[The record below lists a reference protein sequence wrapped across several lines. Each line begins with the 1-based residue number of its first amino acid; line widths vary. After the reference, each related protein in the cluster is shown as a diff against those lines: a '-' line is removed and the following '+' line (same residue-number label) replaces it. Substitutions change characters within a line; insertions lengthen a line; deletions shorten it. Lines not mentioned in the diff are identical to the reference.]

1 MGTDRNSA
9 IDANQIKNNTLTD
22 DELSTTNVAVDTYV
36 LSYDEATGKFTW
48 VENTG
53 GSGVTASEWD
63 QNGFENLTDSTLTWT
78 DTLPDRTLSIQP
90 AVTSFDYWIAGVK
103 YTSTG
108 DTVQIT
114 DVEGVHFIYYD
125 GDTLT
130 VMANPTNTQVSTLI
144 KDKALVSVVYW
155 NATTSEGIY
164 VGEERHGKSMSPY
177 THDYLHFSEGLR
189 YISGLGLNTIDAD
202 QAGDDNAHS
211 QFGVDLGIVT
221 DEDLFNSI
229 SVINSTTGLPIYYM
243 TGATP
248 TWNKNTNAGY
258 SVMKTGGSAEER
270 LAYNQY
276 TEGAWKLTEVSN
288 IDFVLCH
295 IFATTEKDKPMI
307 AIVGQAV
314 YTTKRAAR
322 TGAGTEIRELILNDI
337 LFPEIRPIATVI
349 FQTRD
354 SYTNAMKAR
363 IVTTADGDDYIDW
376 RSEVISRVAISTTDH
391 NSLTGLQGGTADEYY
406 HLNSADYTELTEW
419 LDNVTLGSDGKLTL
433 VSGEAINEFSS
444 DGTLAGDS
452 DLAVPTE
459 KAVKTYI
466 DALVINDLLD
476 VDFDSGTPADNDV
489 LTYDNASGKWK
500 AEASSGG
507 TDEKAKVSS
516 NDTTSGYLN
525 GKLIQGAGITLTEID
540 DAGDETLSIINA
552 DKGSDAV
559 GTHEGNY
566 THADIATNSGAR
578 HTQNTD
584 TDLDATFEATFVK
597 KVDTVNVLS
606 DITSAGADIEDA
618 VTKKHASGSDAE
630 TANSIGTLINSLDA
644 KNTPID
650 ADMVGLM
657 DSASSN
663 TWKKLSWAY
672 IKATLKTYFDTLY
685 GIWTLT
691 SNLLH
696 PSNADRNVCIGGS
709 TDAGTSGKGVLV
721 IKNNVAPTTSPADV
735 TQLYSEDIAEDSTKL
750 LLHCDGTDGS
760 TTFTDSS
767 GNGHTFTVVGTA
779 ELDTAYKEFGTAS
792 ALFLS
797 GTNKIY
803 TADSPD
809 WDFGTGDFTI
819 DFWFRSITGGSNR
832 WFLSR
837 NQTADY
843 AFYWQNGNL
852 YFSINNV
859 DVLTRSW
866 TPTTATWYHMAVV
879 RDSGS
884 VSIYVDGIKQG
895 ASAAAATNL
904 TYSSALYL
912 GGWVTS
918 DPDGTY
924 WMDEIRISNTARW
937 TANFT
942 PPTSAYLPGAVSE
955 LKVRDEIGNVTT
967 LSPHNFKNIPKD
979 KRQQLKEDS
988 NDLAWT
994 YHSEKDGKSITV
1006 DMYNAFKAL
1015 EKLTGQK
1022 FIYTNE
1028 HLENKNE
1035 ADIIINQLKERLD
1048 ALENPPKIED
1058 V

>member
-1 MGTDRNSA
+1 MTERNTRIRAS
-9 IDANQIKNNTLTD
+9 QIKSILPIDMESTNARVD
-22 DELSTTNVAVDTYV
+22 DYIPSYNLS
-36 LSYDEATGKFTW
+36 EEKFTW
-48 VENTG
+48 VENAG
-53 GSGVTASEWD
+53 G
-63 QNGFENLTDSTLTWT
+63 
-78 DTLPDRTLSIQP
+78 
-90 AVTSFDYWIAGVK
+90 
-103 YTSTG
+103 
-108 DTVQIT
+108 
-114 DVEGVHFIYYD
+114 
-125 GDTLT
+125 
-130 VMANPTNTQVSTLI
+130 
-144 KDKALVSVVYW
+144 
-155 NATTSEGIY
+155 
-164 VGEERHGKSMSPY
+164 
-177 THDYLHFSEGLR
+177 
-189 YISGLGLNTIDAD
+189 
-202 QAGDDNAHS
+202 
-211 QFGVDLGIVT
+211 
-221 DEDLFNSI
+221 
-229 SVINSTTGLPIYYM
+229 
-243 TGATP
+243 
-248 TWNKNTNAGY
+248 
-258 SVMKTGGSAEER
+258 GG
-270 LAYNQY
+270 N
-276 TEGAWKLTEVSN
+276 
-288 IDFVLCH
+288 
-295 IFATTEKDKPMI
+295 
-307 AIVGQAV
+307 
-314 YTTKRAAR
+314 
-322 TGAGTEIRELILNDI
+322 
-337 LFPEIRPIATVI
+337 
-349 FQTRD
+349 
-354 SYTNAMKAR
+354 
-363 IVTTADGDDYIDW
+363 
-376 RSEVISRVAISTTDH
+376 H

-650 ADMVGLM
+650 ADMIGLM

-663 TWKKLSWAY
+663 IWKKLSWAY

-709 TDAGTSGKGVLV
+709 TDAGTDGKGVLV
-721 IKNNVAPTTSPADV
+721 MENNVPPTTSPAYCI
-735 TQLYSEDIAEDSTKL
+735 QLYPEGGDADANLYS
-750 LLHCDGTDGS
+750 LLHFNGADSS

-767 GNGHTFTVVGTA
+767 GRHTWTA
-779 ELDTAYKEFGTAS
+779 QGNAQLDTAVKKWGTAS
-792 ALFLS
+792 LLCD
-797 GTNKIY
+797 GTGDYI
-803 TADSPD
+803 TSPDSSD
-809 WDFGTGDFTI
+809 WDFCASNSDNWTI
-819 DFWFRSITGGSNR
+819 DFWVKLLDHAGQDTFWAQG
-832 WFLSR
+832 
-837 NQTADY
+837 
-843 AFYWQNGNL
+843 
-852 YFSINNV
+852 
-859 DVLTRSW
+859 
-866 TPTTATWYHMAVV
+866 TAT
-879 RDSGS
+879 
-884 VSIYVDGIKQG
+884 
-895 ASAAAATNL
+895 
-904 TYSSALYL
+904 SSAQFLFHVHGLGLNFRVMPSIIEVGYGGEIKDTDWHHIALCKVGSLYGIYKDGNQVCYVNDASTFTSTAACGIA
-912 GGWVTS
+912 GGMT
-918 DPDGTY
+918 DGGINY
-924 WMDEIRISNTARW
+924 LKGSMDEFRLIHDNIFSALPNSGKTD
-937 TANFT
+937 TIIV
-942 PPTSAYLPGAVSE
+942 PTGEHSATLRSE
-955 LKVRDEIGNVTT
+955 LKVRDEDGNITT
-967 LSPHNFKNIPKD
+967 LSPHNFSGIPTTVVK
-979 KRQQLKEDS
+979 KLKEDS
-988 NDLAWT
+988 NGLAWT
-994 YHSEKDGKSITV
+994 YHSKKDQNTITV

-1028 HLENKNE
+1028 HLKKNE